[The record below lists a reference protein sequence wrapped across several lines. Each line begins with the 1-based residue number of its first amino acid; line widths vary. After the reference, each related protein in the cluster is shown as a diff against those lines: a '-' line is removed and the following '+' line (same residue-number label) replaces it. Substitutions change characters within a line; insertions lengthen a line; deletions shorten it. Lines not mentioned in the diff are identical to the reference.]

1 MTSVRT
7 SPSAGDTASNT
18 THGTEGVQRNIL
30 LLQGLMGPFFRLIGR
45 ELRRRGYGV
54 WKVNFNG
61 GDRLF
66 WRLPGGIDFTG
77 RADEW
82 PDALTRIIIEHDITD
97 VVLFGDCR
105 PLHSAAIAVCAR
117 LHIPVHVFEE
127 GYLRPDWVTFELG
140 GVNGNST
147 LSRDPA
153 YYVERA
159 RTLPALPPHHPVP
172 SSFRTRA
179 LQGLAYNTADLLS
192 RWHYRHW
199 NNYRPWHPLT
209 EGIGWLRKLLARD
222 ERRARSQKTLEA
234 LRASGS
240 PYMLFPLQLD
250 ADAQVRL
257 HSSFSGMAEAIRVV
271 IASFTSHA
279 PHGMRLVIKEHPL
292 DNNIRNWCH
301 EVAMQAAA
309 YGVSDRVDYFE
320 TGDIADLV
328 RTATGVIT
336 INSTTGTLAL
346 AENKPVIT
354 LGNAVY
360 DIPGITF
367 QGPLEKFWSNPGQ
380 PDPEIFAAYRR
391 VLIERCLIPGG
402 FFSNEGMAKL
412 VRHAIDRLTRHSPR
426 DFATASRAEMA
437 RRETLRQ
444 ELACHPD
451 TPAEIISPVPAE
463 TEAEALEKVSS

>member
-1 MTSVRT
+1 MKLTTSSR
-7 SPSAGDTASNT
+7 PGA
-18 THGTEGVQRNIL
+18 QRNIL

-77 RADEW
+77 RANEW
-82 PDALTRIIIEHDITD
+82 PDTLAKIIVEHDITD
-97 VVLFGDCR
+97 VILFGDCR

-147 LSRDPA
+147 LARDPD
-153 YYVERA
+153 YYRRHAQE
-159 RTLPALPPHHPVP
+159 LPPAPPHSPVP

-179 LQGLAYNTADLLS
+179 LQGLAYNTADLLT

-209 EGIGWLRKLLARD
+209 EGIGWLRKLAASK
-222 ERRARSQKTLEA
+222 ERRARSQQAWETLQ
-234 LRASGS
+234 ASGS

-257 HSSFSGMAEAIRVV
+257 HSSFSGMAEAIRTV
-271 IASFTSHA
+271 IASFTAYA
-279 PHGMRLVIKEHPL
+279 PNGMRLAIKEHPL
-292 DNNIRNWCH
+292 DNNVRNWRH

-309 YGVSDRVDYFE
+309 YGVADRIDYFE
-320 TGDIADLV
+320 TGDITDLV

-346 AENKPVIT
+346 AEGKPVIT
-354 LGNAVY
+354 LGSAVY

-367 QGPLEKFWSNPGQ
+367 QKPLSAFWFSPEQ
-380 PDPEIFAAYRR
+380 PDKETFDAYRR
-391 VLIERCLIPGG
+391 VLIDRCLIPGG
-402 FFSNEGMAKL
+402 FFSDEGMDQL
-412 VRHAIDRLTRHSPR
+412 VSSAIDRLTRHSPR
-426 DFATASRAEMA
+426 DFATASQAEMA
-437 RRETLRQ
+437 RREALREKLATDPNTLT
-444 ELACHPD
+444 D
-451 TPAEIISPVPAE
+451 IS
-463 TEAEALEKVSS
+463 TALGRVQI

>member
-1 MTSVRT
+1 MKLTTT
-7 SPSAGDTASNT
+7 SPL
-18 THGTEGVQRNIL
+18 GVQRNIL

-77 RADEW
+77 RANEW
-82 PDALTRIIIEHDITD
+82 PDTLAKIIVEHDITD
-97 VVLFGDCR
+97 VMLFGDCR
-105 PLHSAAIAVCAR
+105 PLHSAAIAVCTR

-147 LSRDPA
+147 LSRDPN
-153 YYVERA
+153 YYRRQAQE
-159 RTLPALPPHHPVP
+159 LPPASPHVPVA

-179 LQGLAYNTADLLS
+179 LQGLAYNTADLLA
-192 RWHYRHW
+192 RWHYPHW

-209 EGIGWLRKLLARD
+209 EGIGWLRKLIAGN
-222 ERRARSQKTLEA
+222 ERRARSQQALEN

-257 HSSFSGMAEAIRVV
+257 HSSFSGMAEAIRTV
-271 IASFTSHA
+271 IASFAAYA
-279 PHGMRLVIKEHPL
+279 PNGMVLAIKEHPL
-292 DNNIRNWCH
+292 DNNVRNWRH

-309 YGVSDRVDYFE
+309 YGVADRVDYFE
-320 TGDIADLV
+320 TGDITDLV
-328 RTATGVIT
+328 KTATGVIT

-346 AENKPVIT
+346 AEGKPVIT
-354 LGNAVY
+354 LGSAVY

-367 QGPLEKFWSNPGQ
+367 QGALSAFWSAPGQ
-380 PDPEIFAAYRR
+380 PDKETFNAYRR
-391 VLIERCLIPGG
+391 VLIDRCLIPGG
-402 FFSNEGMAKL
+402 FFSDEGMHQL
-412 VRHAIDRLTRHSPR
+412 VSSAIDRLTRHSPR
-426 DFATASRAEMA
+426 DFAAASQAEMA
-437 RRETLRQ
+437 RREALRQ
-444 ELACHPD
+444 KLATDPHTLTD
-451 TPAEIISPVPAE
+451 
-463 TEAEALEKVSS
+463 VSAAPGRVQV